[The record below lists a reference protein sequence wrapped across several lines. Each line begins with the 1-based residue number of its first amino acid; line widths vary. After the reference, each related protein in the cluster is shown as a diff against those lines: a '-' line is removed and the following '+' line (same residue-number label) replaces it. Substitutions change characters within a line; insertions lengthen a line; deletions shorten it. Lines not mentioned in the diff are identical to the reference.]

1 MLASMSSRQLREW
14 MEWARLE
21 PFGELHADLR
31 AGIIAATIAN
41 CQRARTQQPLGP
53 QDFMPW
59 LGPKRSRQRKTLDE
73 LKEAV
78 LSMGLKMKKRS

>member
-14 MEWARLE
+14 IEFSKLE

-41 CQRARTQQPLGP
+41 SQRAKTQAPLGP

-59 LGPKRSRQRKTLDE
+59 LGPKRARQRKTLEE

-78 LSMGLKMKKRS
+78 LSMGLKLKRT